1 LNFYG
6 GEPDGLLRYFV
17 EVVGPYARLIN
28 KGFPSRAACSA
39 DVPDSTKVFMLPH
52 IANLLRFLVRYCF
65 GSSSAATR

>member
-39 DVPDSTKVFMLPH
+39 DVPDSTKVFMLLH
-52 IANLLRFLVRYCF
+52 VANLLRFLVHYCF
-65 GSSSAATR
+65 SSSGAATR

>member
-1 LNFYG
+1 LGFYG

-39 DVPDSTKVFMLPH
+39 DVPDSTKVFMLTH
-52 IANLLRFLVRYCF
+52 VANLLRFLVRYYF
-65 GSSSAATR
+65 VMNGAAPC